1 MAKNFAVPNS
11 CRTFANKNSTKE
23 KNSLM
28 KLLPIIKEYVRP
40 LPLKAI
46 PPIRLAVVWREK
58 LYEFH
63 IVIKEKTIAWLAVGF
78 LCGMFVTYLE
88 PLRWVR
94 ESHPDWLISLGM
106 AEIETQAQT
115 QHLYIHPTSE
125 FERAPVLAQK
135 VAEDFIIAKQ
145 ILISDALIENKVS
158 RLDQLNSDKL
168 LEINREIAQLFCKN
182 ILQTA
187 QTPDK
192 VYHFF
197 TDSIALRK
205 IETALMEQVKYNI
218 PASITLSRSA
228 LETAFGS
235 RVVGNN
241 YFNIRHKK
249 SDPNQEEDP
258 ELRLLSLYFSEPEAL
273 LFKDWIVRTEEEL
286 AQTQP
291 KILKCLVQNDL
302 ESYPSAWASFR
313 AHSEMLAADKRY
325 APLFTKGKKYEDWA
339 DLIGSAENVAYG
351 EGLKQIIA
359 RYQLYLLDF

>member
-1 MAKNFAVPNS
+1 
-11 CRTFANKNSTKE
+11 
-23 KNSLM
+23 M

-40 LPLKAI
+40 LPIKAI
-46 PPIRLAVVWREK
+46 PPIRLSVVWREK

-63 IVIKEKTIAWLAVGF
+63 IVIKEKTLAWLAIGF
-78 LCGMFVTYLE
+78 LCGVMVAYLE
-88 PLRWVR
+88 PLHWVR
-94 ESHPDWLISLGM
+94 ENRPEWLISLGM
-106 AEIETQAQT
+106 AEIEAQSQT
-115 QHLYIHPTSE
+115 QHLYVHPQSE
-125 FERAPVLAQK
+125 FERVPDLAQK

-145 ILISDALIENKVS
+145 ILVSDALIENKVS
-158 RLDQLNSDKL
+158 RLDQLNSEKL
-168 LEINREIAQLFCKN
+168 LEINREIAKLFCKN
-182 ILQTA
+182 ILQNA

-241 YFNIRHKK
+241 YFNIRRKQ
-249 SDPNQEEDP
+249 SNPNQETAS
-258 ELRLLSLYFSEPEAL
+258 ELRLLSLYFSENETL
-273 LFKDWIVRTEEEL
+273 LFKDWIVRTEGEPIG
-286 AQTQP
+286 AQP

-351 EGLKQIIA
+351 EGLKQIIE